1 MFIPLTVTPLA
12 YPCYILIVLIA
23 YLYYNL
29 CAVFKSLH
37 TAIMFVH
44 NAHALLST
52 VSLGKQQQQKNIVF
66 CRIVYSH
73 VLVLRNCWLHVIMA
87 EIT

>member
-44 NAHALLST
+44 NAHALLSSSRKILSFVELCT
-52 VSLGKQQQQKNIVF
+52 VMF
-66 CRIVYSH
+66 
-73 VLVLRNCWLHVIMA
+73 
-87 EIT
+87 